1 MREQKGELQGLGP
14 HRIHEMA
21 HRESIDRTFRAALES
36 VYEHL
41 VSIPDAERAQVFITD
56 RSLYVVE
63 QVKLMFVRD
72 GFTVEPV
79 MPSEQHHSRFKFF
92 VSGWK
97 REQGGSLR

>member
-1 MREQKGELQGLGP
+1 VSDQKEELQGLGP

-21 HRESIDRTFRAALES
+21 HRKSIDRAFREALEN
-36 VYEHL
+36 VYGRL
-41 VSIPDAERAQVFITD
+41 VTAPDAERVQVYIGD
-56 RSLYVVE
+56 RSPYVVE
-63 QVKLMFVRD
+63 QVKLMFARD

-79 MPSEQHHSRFKFF
+79 PPSEQHHSRFKFF